1 MTKPN
6 LAIPINPD
14 LGTQAQSV
22 FSDMGLDITTVVD
35 YFLRQVVH
43 NKGTIHFEAV
53 SVNFTDVT
61 PPVSPSQLVETN
73 ETKEEILLRL
83 YASSGD
89 SFVDISKVK
98 GKPAKLG
105 GWEGKAWI
113 SDDFNA
119 PLDDFE
125 EYM

>member
-1 MTKPN
+1 MKI
-6 LAIPINPD
+6 LVIRH
-14 LGTQAQSV
+14 GQSE
-22 FSDMGLDITTVVD
+22 GDITGVIEIERVT
-35 YFLRQVVH
+35 
-43 NKGTIHFEAV
+43 

-61 PPVSPSQLVETN
+61 PPVTPSQLVETN
-73 ETKEEILLRL
+73 ETKEETLLRL

-89 SFVDISKVK
+89 SFIDISKVK

-113 SDDFNA
+113 SDDFNE